1 MDVSDQQGAIRFAE
15 RVLELLEDG
24 RYTAT
29 YKYAVLLGLMELCL
43 EQTQASGAPPTM
55 VTTRQLAEKIVELY
69 WPHTMPFV
77 NAVGAMALRQN
88 RGGQAE
94 ILTLISRFREQHA
107 PDPSAS
113 RWEARLNAAEPYE
126 LLVREVEWKLIEMPL
141 PRLQT
146 MAGAQISLLYVIAWD
161 AQVGVRTVR
170 QYQRGD
176 SAAFDNRIL
185 LQPLVGEYLLQL
197 NGLLRPLIQ
206 RQWAAM
212 VARLNALEESQ
223 LDSYLFG
230 RSRIATARVRAGLW
244 DLQERRCFY
253 CDRRLNEPAR
263 GHVDHFVPWSRH
275 PDDSLDNFVFS
286 DERCN
291 GDKSASLAAAV
302 HLQRWSLRLRPGT
315 PEFSTMQDL
324 ASQTRWER
332 NAGRSLNVAR
342 GIYLRLP
349 DDARL
354 WLQAGD
360 YTRPERAAIEQAL
373 WDPNAPANPFRSMAK

>member
-1 MDVSDQQGAIRFAE
+1 VEISGQQGAIRFAE

-43 EQTQASGAPPTM
+43 EQTQASGAPPAM

-77 NAVGAMALRQN
+77 NTAGAMALRQN

-94 ILTLISRFREQHA
+94 ILTVISRFREQHA

-113 RWEARLNAAEPYE
+113 RWEARLTAADPYE
-126 LLVREVEWKLIEMPL
+126 RLVREVEWKLIEMPL

-146 MAGAQISLLYVIAWD
+146 IAGAQVSLLYAIAWD
-161 AQVGVRTVR
+161 AHVDVRTVR
-170 QYQRGD
+170 QYQRGV

-230 RSRIATARVRAGLW
+230 ASRVATARVRAALW
-244 DLQERRCFY
+244 DTQDRRCFY
-253 CDRRLNEPAR
+253 CDRRVNEPAR
-263 GHVDHFVPWSRH
+263 GHVDHFVPWSRY
-275 PDDSLDNFVFS
+275 PDDSLDNFVFA

-302 HLQRWSLRLRPGT
+302 HLERWSRRLRPT
-315 PEFSTMQDL
+315 TREYATMQDL
-324 ASQTRWER
+324 SSSARWER
-332 NAGRSLNVAR
+332 NAARSLSVAR

-349 DDARL
+349 GDARL
-354 WLQAGD
+354 WVQARKYAMPD
-360 YTRPERAAIEQAL
+360 RAAIEGAL
-373 WDPNAPANPFRSMAK
+373 ALTIELTT

>member
-1 MDVSDQQGAIRFAE
+1 MEVTGQQGAIRFAE

-24 RYTAT
+24 RFTAT

-43 EQTQASGAPPTM
+43 EQTQASGAPPSM
-55 VTTRQLAEKIVELY
+55 VTTRQLAEKVVELY

-77 NAVGAMALRQN
+77 NPTGAVALRQN

-94 ILTLISRFREQHA
+94 ILTVISRFRGKHA

-113 RWEARLNAAEPYE
+113 RWEARLSAADGYE
-126 LLVREVEWKLIEMPL
+126 RLVREVEWKLIEMPL

-146 MAGAQISLLYVIAWD
+146 MAGAQLSLLYVIAWD
-161 AQVGVRTVR
+161 AHVGVRTVR
-170 QYQRGD
+170 QYQAGD
-176 SAAFDNRIL
+176 SSAFDNRIL
-185 LQPLVGEYLLQL
+185 LQPRVGEYLLQL
-197 NGLLRPLIQ
+197 NTLLRPLIQ

-230 RSRIATARVRAGLW
+230 ASRIVTARVRAGLW
-244 DLQERRCFY
+244 ELQAGRCFY
-253 CDRRLNEPAR
+253 CDRLVNEPAR
-263 GHVDHFVPWSRH
+263 GHVDHFVPWSRY
-275 PDDSLDNFVFS
+275 PDDSLDNFVFA

-291 GDKSASLAAAV
+291 GDKSASLAASV
-302 HLQRWSLRLRPGT
+302 HLERWSRRLRSTT
-315 PEFSTMQDL
+315 PEFSTLQDL
-324 ASQTRWER
+324 ASQARWER
-332 NAGRSLNVAR
+332 NAKRSLNVAR

-354 WLQAGD
+354 WLQARE
-360 YTRPERAAIEQAL
+360 YTNPERAAIEQAL
-373 WDPNAPANPFRSMAK
+373 WDPDDSKDRPED

>member
-1 MDVSDQQGAIRFAE
+1 MEVGAHQGAIRFAE
-15 RVLELLEDG
+15 RVLELLDDG

-43 EQTQASGAPPTM
+43 EQTQASGAPPAM
-55 VTTRQLAEKIVELY
+55 FTTRQLAEKVVELY

-77 NAVGAMALRQN
+77 NAAGAVALRQN

-94 ILTLISRFREQHA
+94 ILTVISRFREQHA

-113 RWEARLNAAEPYE
+113 RWEARLNAADPYE
-126 LLVREVEWKLIEMPL
+126 RLVREVEWKLIEMPL

-146 MAGAQISLLYVIAWD
+146 IAGAQASVLYAIAWD
-161 AQVGVRTVR
+161 AHVDVRTVR
-170 QYQRGD
+170 RYQRGD

-197 NGLLRPLIQ
+197 NGLLRPLVQ
-206 RQWAAM
+206 RQWATM

-230 RSRIATARVRAGLW
+230 ASRIATARVRAGLW
-244 DLQERRCFY
+244 DLQDRRCFY
-253 CDRRLNEPAR
+253 CDRRVSEPAR
-263 GHVDHFVPWSRH
+263 GHVDHFVPWSRY
-275 PDDSLDNFVFS
+275 PDDSLDNFVFA

-302 HLQRWSLRLRPGT
+302 HLERWSRRLH
-315 PEFSTMQDL
+315 EDSTQFAALQDL
-324 ASQTRWER
+324 ASAAQWER
-332 NAGRSLNVAR
+332 HPERSLNVVR

-354 WLQAGD
+354 WLHARE
-360 YTRPERAAIEQAL
+360 YTLPDRGAIGRALMSDRPE
-373 WDPNAPANPFRSMAK
+373 